1 MKRFSLKV
9 LNTVVLTGLLAL
21 PISAIAAEDLS
32 DLLVKKGTITKEE
45 ADSVQKR
52 SIASFVDKIKLSGDL
67 RIREESQWY
76 SGTGQANDAKNVNR
90 QRLRLRIGSDIQE
103 GLTIVHIRLASG
115 TGQQVSTNQ
124 NFTGLSSQKSI
135 WIDRAYIELKQIPN
149 TSVLLGRMANPFFN
163 NLSSELVWDDDYNP
177 EGFAEQYS
185 AKVGSN
191 LRVFANVGQI
201 VLDSSNGATG
211 HDGQWLFG
219 YQAGTELK
227 ADPVGFNVAVLYYN
241 LFNGT
246 HGTFSQS
253 PVQDGNT
260 RLADKTTLAN
270 SFNVIDG
277 TAAVTLNAGI
287 PLTIAGELVKNLADT
302 VQSSALGI
310 KNKNSASLV
319 GLKIG
324 NAAAANTY
332 EFALMYE
339 SIDTDATLADL
350 NFSDFGPNGGTNRKG
365 YIVWVAYNLTDATQ
379 FKLKYYNSKIK
390 DDKLLPAP
398 VIPVTDVNPTNNRI
412 QVDFSVKF

>member
-9 LNTVVLTGLLAL
+9 LNTAVLAGLLVL
-21 PISAIAAEDLS
+21 PVSAMAADDLA

-52 SIASFVDKIKLSGDL
+52 KIASFVDQIKLYGDL

-76 SGTGQANDAKNVNR
+76 AGSGGANDAKNVNR

-124 NFTGLSSQKSI
+124 SFTGLSSEKAI
-135 WIDRAYIELKQIPN
+135 WIDRAYVELKQIPN
-149 TSVLLGRMANPFFN
+149 TSVSLGRMANPFFI
-163 NLSSELVWDDDYNP
+163 NLNSELVWDDDYNP

-191 LRVFANVGQI
+191 LKVFANVGQI

-241 LFNGT
+241 LFNGR

-270 SFNVIDG
+270 DFNVIDG
-277 TAAVTLNAGI
+277 TAAVSFNAGI
-287 PLTIAGELVKNLADT
+287 PIQIGGELVKNLADT
-302 VQSSALGI
+302 VQSAAPSI
-310 KNKNSASLV
+310 KNKNTASLI
-319 GLKIG
+319 GLKVG

-365 YIVWVAYNLTDATQ
+365 YMAWAAYNLTDATQ
-379 FKLKYYNSKIK
+379 FKVRYYNSKIK
-390 DDKLLPAP
+390 DDKLPPAP
-398 VIPVTDVNPTNNRI
+398 VTAKDPNPTNNRI
-412 QVDFSVKF
+412 QIDFSVKF